1 MPSEDTTPPV
11 VGTYASLTG
20 ATLSYEVEGSGPPL
34 VLVHGSFSDHRSNW
48 YRARPRL
55 ARDFTVYALARRGR
69 GESEATEG
77 HEVEDGAKGV
87 EGLLERINKP
97 AFLLGHS
104 YGAQVA
110 LAGASLCPD
119 RVRKLI
125 LYEPP
130 RPEGSQPIV
139 LERMRE
145 AADAQDW
152 LGVVKA
158 FYEGVF
164 ELPRHIFGSLMASND
179 WQHVVNDARASVQDV
194 FALSRYDFDARRY
207 GTLRMHLLLLTGSET
222 PPEMFVTDELA
233 SVLPDVH
240 HKRFDGEGHEA
251 MNTAPDAFVRTVVA
265 FLSRDALD
273 EGRSENS
280 NDAD

>member
-1 MPSEDTTPPV
+1 MPADDTTSPTVDTFVSP
-11 VGTYASLTG
+11 TG
-20 ATLSYEVEGSGPPL
+20 ARLSCEVEGSGPPL

-48 YRARPRL
+48 FRVRPRL
-55 ARDFTVYALARRGR
+55 AKHFTVYALARRGR

-77 HEVEDGAKGV
+77 HEVEDEARDV
-87 EGLLERINKP
+87 EALLERINEP
-97 AFLLGHS
+97 VFLLGHS

-130 RPEGSQPIV
+130 RPEGPQPIV

-152 LGVVKA
+152 LGVARA

-164 ELPRHIFGSLMASND
+164 ELPRDILGSLMASSD
-179 WQHVVNDARASVQDV
+179 WQHVVKDAHASVQDV

-207 GTLRMHLLLLTGSET
+207 GTLRMPVLLLTGSET

-233 SVLPDVH
+233 DVLHDVH
-240 HKRFDGEGHEA
+240 HERFDGEGHEA
-251 MNTAPDAFVRTVVA
+251 MNTASDAFVEKVVA
-265 FLSRDALD
+265 FLSGDAL
-273 EGRSENS
+273 EQSS
-280 NDAD
+280 